1 MNNKINVI
9 SDNMDSTVVCEYI
22 PLERKDSSFQS
33 EDQLE
38 KELIRTLQEQAYE
51 YINFN
56 SEEELIQNL
65 RNQLEKLNN
74 IKFSQNEWNN
84 IFNSESLDFSPPDN
98 TPTFLNTSSPLN
110 KNAPKRDLNLGISF
124 VSAILSTSSNTVLLS
139 VKVFSLS

>member
-33 EDQLE
+33 ENQLE

-56 SEEELIQNL
+56 SEEEYLNHLKKLKSKSMYDTGVEVTKDDEILILQTCSTHKNYHNYQKKYLLIIL
-65 RNQLEKLNN
+65 R
-74 IKFSQNEWNN
+74 
-84 IFNSESLDFSPPDN
+84 
-98 TPTFLNTSSPLN
+98 
-110 KNAPKRDLNLGISF
+110 R
-124 VSAILSTSSNTVLLS
+124 V
-139 VKVFSLS
+139 

>member
-9 SDNMDSTVVCEYI
+9 SENMDSTVVCEYI

-56 SEEELIQNL
+56 SEEELIQNFKYDYNSSEGGDEESYDFGDSYDDEEEDEDDL
-65 RNQLEKLNN
+65 DDSEDEKDESPKKKKSKKKKKYKKR
-74 IKFSQNEWNN
+74 IKSIDKSFFFS
-84 IFNSESLDFSPPDN
+84 I
-98 TPTFLNTSSPLN
+98 
-110 KNAPKRDLNLGISF
+110 I
-124 VSAILSTSSNTVLLS
+124 V
-139 VKVFSLS
+139 

>member
-9 SDNMDSTVVCEYI
+9 SENMDSTVVCEYI

-84 IFNSESLDFSPPDN
+84 ILY
-98 TPTFLNTSSPLN
+98 
-110 KNAPKRDLNLGISF
+110 KYHY
-124 VSAILSTSSNTVLLS
+124 
-139 VKVFSLS
+139 